1 MNEHFVASVKV
12 ILAMII
18 VGSSVVA
25 GKLLAQSFP
34 VFLASELR
42 FLVATIIMV
51 PILIRIEGFPSIQKR
66 EMLILFLQGLFGV
79 FLYSIFMLYGLTF
92 TTAIE
97 AGIITS
103 TIPAVTGG
111 LAFLF
116 LKERLTKSVSVGIL
130 LAVLGTLIIN
140 VVGSPSDIERGSF
153 PIFGNL
159 LIFGAVIC
167 EALFIILGKFVSQ
180 RVSPLAISTIVS
192 VLGTILF
199 LPLSLYEGA
208 KYNFEGVTMA
218 EWGLIL
224 YYFGIVVTVIAFI
237 LMYQGVSKV
246 PASTV
251 GVLTGV
257 LPISSVLLSVLILGE
272 KISFFHFI
280 GISFTLTAIL
290 LSNKQPEKELNRTNC

>member
-140 VVGSPSDIERGSF
+140 VVGSASDIERGSS

-208 KYNFEGVTMA
+208 KFNFEGVTMA

-224 YYFGIVVTVIAFI
+224 YFGIVVTVIAFI

-257 LPISSVLLSVLILGE
+257 LPISSVILSVLILGE

-290 LSNKQPEKELNRTNC
+290 LSNKQPAKKLNRTNC

>member
-103 TIPAVTGG
+103 TIPAVTGS
-111 LAFLF
+111 
-116 LKERLTKSVSVGIL
+116 R
-130 LAVLGTLIIN
+130 
-140 VVGSPSDIERGSF
+140 
-153 PIFGNL
+153 
-159 LIFGAVIC
+159 
-167 EALFIILGKFVSQ
+167 
-180 RVSPLAISTIVS
+180 
-192 VLGTILF
+192 
-199 LPLSLYEGA
+199 
-208 KYNFEGVTMA
+208 
-218 EWGLIL
+218 
-224 YYFGIVVTVIAFI
+224 
-237 LMYQGVSKV
+237 
-246 PASTV
+246 
-251 GVLTGV
+251 
-257 LPISSVLLSVLILGE
+257 
-272 KISFFHFI
+272 
-280 GISFTLTAIL
+280 
-290 LSNKQPEKELNRTNC
+290 

>member
-140 VVGSPSDIERGSF
+140 VVGSASDIERGSS

-208 KYNFEGVTMA
+208 KYNFEGVTIA

-224 YYFGIVVTVIAFI
+224 YFGIVVTVIAFI

>member
-1 MNEHFVASVKV
+1 
-12 ILAMII
+12 MII

-42 FLVATIIMV
+42 FLVATIIMI

-140 VVGSPSDIERGSF
+140 VVGSASDIERGSS

-208 KYNFEGVTMA
+208 KFNFEGVTMA

-224 YYFGIVVTVIAFI
+224 YFGIVVTVIAFI

-290 LSNKQPEKELNRTNC
+290 LSNKQLRRN

>member
-25 GKLLAQSFP
+25 GKLLAQRFP

-116 LKERLTKSVSVGIL
+116 LKEKSTKSVCAGIL

-140 VVGSPSDIERGSF
+140 VVGSASDIERGSS

-208 KYNFEGVTMA
+208 KFNFEGVTMA

-224 YYFGIVVTVIAFI
+224 YFGIVVTVIAFI

-290 LSNKQPEKELNRTNC
+290 LIGKQPAKKLNKTNC

>member
-42 FLVATIIMV
+42 FLVASIIMV
-51 PILIRIEGFPSIQKR
+51 PIFIRIEGFPSIKKR

-111 LAFLF
+111 LALLF
-116 LKERLTKSVSVGIL
+116 LKEKLTKSVSVGIL

-140 VVGSPSDIERGSF
+140 VVGSASDIERGSS

-159 LIFGAVIC
+159 LIFGAVIS

-192 VLGTILF
+192 VLGTISF

-208 KYNFEGVTMA
+208 KFNFEGVTMA

-224 YYFGIVVTVIAFI
+224 YFGIVVTVIAFI

-257 LPISSVLLSVLILGE
+257 LPISSVILSVLILGE
-272 KISFFHFI
+272 KISFIHFI

-290 LSNKQPEKELNRTNC
+290 LSNKQPAKKLNRTNC

>member
-42 FLVATIIMV
+42 FLVASIIMV
-51 PILIRIEGFPSIQKR
+51 PIFIRIEGFPSIKKR

-116 LKERLTKSVSVGIL
+116 LKEKLTKSVSVGIL

-140 VVGSPSDIERGSF
+140 VVGSASDIERGSS

-159 LIFGAVIC
+159 LIFGAVIS

-192 VLGTILF
+192 VLGTISF

-208 KYNFEGVTMA
+208 KFNFEGVTMA

-224 YYFGIVVTVIAFI
+224 YFGIVVTVIAFI

-257 LPISSVLLSVLILGE
+257 LPISSVILSVLILGE
-272 KISFFHFI
+272 KISFIHFI

-290 LSNKQPEKELNRTNC
+290 LSNKQPAKKLNRTNC

>member
-1 MNEHFVASVKV
+1 MHFVASVKV

-51 PILIRIEGFPSIQKR
+51 PILIRIEGFSSIQKR

-92 TTAIE
+92 TTAID

-140 VVGSPSDIERGSF
+140 VVGSASDIERGSS

-208 KYNFEGVTMA
+208 KFNFEGVTMA

-224 YYFGIVVTVIAFI
+224 YFGIVVTVIAFI

-290 LSNKQPEKELNRTNC
+290 LIGKQPAKKLNRTNC

>member
-42 FLVATIIMV
+42 FLVATIIMI
-51 PILIRIEGFPSIQKR
+51 PILIRIEGFSSIQKR

-92 TTAIE
+92 TTAID

-116 LKERLTKSVSVGIL
+116 LKEKLTKSVSVGIL

-140 VVGSPSDIERGSF
+140 VVGSASDIERGSS

-208 KYNFEGVTMA
+208 KFNFEGVTMA

-224 YYFGIVVTVIAFI
+224 YFGIVVTVIAFI

-257 LPISSVLLSVLILGE
+257 LPISSVILSVLILGE

-290 LSNKQPEKELNRTNC
+290 LSNKQPAKKLNRTNC

>member
-42 FLVATIIMV
+42 FLVATIIMI

-140 VVGSPSDIERGSF
+140 VVGSASDIERGSS

-208 KYNFEGVTMA
+208 KFNFEGVTMA

-224 YYFGIVVTVIAFI
+224 YFGIVVTVIAFI

-290 LSNKQPEKELNRTNC
+290 LSNKQLRRN

>member
-1 MNEHFVASVKV
+1 MNEHFVASVKI

-42 FLVATIIMV
+42 FLVASIIMV
-51 PILIRIEGFPSIQKR
+51 PIFIRIEGVPSIKKR
-66 EMLILFLQGLFGV
+66 EMLILFFQGLFGV
-79 FLYSIFMLYGLTF
+79 YLYSIFMLYGLTF

-116 LKERLTKSVSVGIL
+116 LKEKLTKSVSVGIL
-130 LAVLGTLIIN
+130 LTVLGTLIIN
-140 VVGSPSDIERGSF
+140 VFGSASVIERGSS
-153 PIFGNL
+153 PILGNL
-159 LIFGAVIC
+159 LIFGAVIS
-167 EALFIILGKFVSQ
+167 EALFIILGKFITQ
-180 RVSPLAISTIVS
+180 RVSPLGISTILS

-208 KYNFEGVTMA
+208 KFNFERVTMA
-218 EWGLIL
+218 EWGLIF
-224 YYFGIVVTVIAFI
+224 YFGIVVTVIAFVLI
-237 LMYQGVSKV
+237 YQGVSKV

-257 LPISSVLLSVLILGE
+257 LPISSVILSVLILGE
-272 KISFFHFI
+272 KISFIHII
-280 GISFTLTAIL
+280 GIGFTLTAIL
-290 LSNKQPEKELNRTNC
+290 LISKQPAKKLNRTNC